1 METVDQS
8 RPWPV
13 RTYLAVIV
21 AVVVVAVG
29 AATVYGFL
37 WSSNH
42 ARGDAPQAMALDA
55 KRASNA
61 IASDIAIAK
70 KSVVP
75 LAAQPGLDK
84 AFGAKHNPCQLSI
97 EGSAAFPSVR
107 LDIVGRDGRVACTSA
122 PSARVT
128 RPGLHRGSTWLKR
141 ALGASGPMVVWDAT
155 DPATGE
161 RSVVVAAPV
170 PGGSGAVALISHV
183 RQTGSGLARNI
194 GGTRHP
200 SFTLLDR
207 RTGAVVSSSEPP
219 RSGSARWGASER
231 PFNSSDVPG
240 SPWRVSAGVRRSAV
254 LAEAHGAPAR
264 EVLVG
269 LVALLLLLLA
279 VWLLNRRVA
288 GPLRAISK
296 AVLEAGQDESGP
308 PLQEGRTAQAL

>member
-42 ARGDAPQAMALDA
+42 ARGDARKAMSLDA

-61 IASDIAIAK
+61 IASDIATAK

-84 AFGAKHNPCQLSI
+84 AFAAKHNPCQLSI

-122 PSARVT
+122 ASARVT

-141 ALGASGPMVVWDAT
+141 ALGASGPTVVWDAT

-183 RQTGSGLARNI
+183 RQTGIGLARNI

-200 SFTLLDR
+200 SFRLLDR

-219 RSGSARWGASER
+219 RSGSARRDASER
-231 PFNSSDVPG
+231 LFNSSDVPG
-240 SPWRVSAGVRRSAV
+240 SPW
-254 LAEAHGAPAR
+254 
-264 EVLVG
+264 
-269 LVALLLLLLA
+269 
-279 VWLLNRRVA
+279 
-288 GPLRAISK
+288 
-296 AVLEAGQDESGP
+296 
-308 PLQEGRTAQAL
+308 